1 MVISQIF
8 SHLTRLISKVR
19 LQRTARLV
27 VSTIGLV
34 LTGCG
39 TLPMQVDRS
48 ISQAIPASPNG
59 KLAQI
64 ARASTP
70 PGDLSGFRL
79 LPLGAYALDA
89 RLELARRA
97 EVSLDVQYYTIENDK
112 TGHLF
117 LRHLRDAAARGV
129 RVRLLVDDLFTAQ
142 TSEILRSLAAHPNV
156 EVRLFNPFCCARESL
171 LGRFAGS
178 LFDLYRLNHRMHNK
192 IFIADGVMA
201 VAGGR
206 NIGDEY
212 FQRGGVNN
220 FIDMDALVLGA
231 VIREIA
237 QIFDRYWASEVVYPV
252 QSIVTATSS
261 IDHWRARFEELTH
274 SVPEQHDLPNV
285 DILGYGPV
293 SEELDSGRLGLIWGA
308 ARAIADPPDKR
319 DAKTAEAAAA
329 TSVTNDLRMQ
339 LWEAKKELVLT
350 SPYLIPGPKGLKTF
364 EELGSRKVKMSI
376 ITNSLAATD
385 ETLVHAGYSRYR
397 YPLLRAGV
405 DLYEL
410 SPERT
415 RLTNRL
421 GMFGKSRGRLHAKTA
436 IVDNKLVFIGS
447 MNLDPRSETQNTEF
461 AIFVESPGLASELQ
475 RVLRITRLQS
485 AYRLRI
491 APETDELQWL
501 TMDEDKE
508 VVLND
513 EPESSLWMRF
523 HNLFLAPL
531 VPEQLL

>member
-1 MVISQIF
+1 MAVCQNFSYVTQVINKTSLYRAAFLIVIS
-8 SHLTRLISKVR
+8 
-19 LQRTARLV
+19 
-27 VSTIGLV
+27 IGAF

-39 TLPMQVDRS
+39 TLPSQVERS
-48 ISQAIPASPNG
+48 VSQAIPASPKG
-59 KLAQI
+59 QLAQI
-64 ARASTP
+64 VRASTP

-89 RLELARRA
+89 RLQLARRA
-97 EVSLDVQYYTIENDK
+97 EFSLDVQYYTIEDDN
-112 TGHLF
+112 TGHIF

-129 RVRLLVDDLFTAQ
+129 RVRLLVDDLFTSH
-142 TSEILRSLAAHPNV
+142 TSETLRALAAHPNV

-171 LGRFAGS
+171 LSRFAGS

-192 IFIADGVMA
+192 MFIADGLMA

-212 FQRGGVNN
+212 FQRSGANN
-220 FIDMDALVLGA
+220 FVDMDALVIGA
-231 VIREIA
+231 VVGEMA
-237 QIFDRYWASEVVYPV
+237 GIFDSYWSSEVAYPV
-252 QSIVTATSS
+252 QAIVTANNGAEFWHARFDELTSS
-261 IDHWRARFEELTH
+261 ID
-274 SVPEQHDLPNV
+274 VPHDLPSV
-285 DILGYGPV
+285 DLLGYGPV
-293 SEELDSGRLGLIWGA
+293 NEELDSGRLGLIWGT
-308 ARAIADPPDKR
+308 ARAIADPPGKR
-319 DAKTAEAAAA
+319 DTKTAEAASA

-339 LWEAKKELVLT
+339 LWGANSELVLT
-350 SPYLIPGPKGLKTF
+350 SPYLIPGPKGIKTF
-364 EELGSRKVKMSI
+364 EELGGRKVKMTI

-415 RLTNRL
+415 RLNSRL

-436 IVDNKLVFIGS
+436 IVDDKLVFLGS

-461 AIFVESPGLASELQ
+461 ALFVESPELARELQ
-475 RVLRITRLQS
+475 RILRITKLQS
-485 AYRLRI
+485 AYRVRLS
-491 APETDELQWL
+491 PESDELQWL
-501 TMDEDKE
+501 TMDEE
-508 VVLND
+508 NEIVLTD